1 VTGSRL
7 RASRWSLR
15 RRVLVAVLALLAL
28 VATVI
33 AVLGVASVNRVLTQR
48 LDSQLTT
55 AVARAERA
63 ADRIPDGDG
72 GRGPAGGPGGRVPV
86 FLAIPGQPVD
96 TFAALV
102 VDGEIQRA
110 GVLDESGV
118 AQPVD
123 AADAAVLAD
132 VPVDGTV
139 TTVDLGPELGDY
151 RVVAVPGA
159 GDRVI
164 VTGLS
169 LEGVQETV
177 ARLARAM
184 ALIAIVG
191 LTLVA
196 VAGAVL
202 LRRALQPLDR
212 IAATASRVA
221 ELPLDTGEVVLRD
234 RVPEEDTDPG
244 TEVGQVGA
252 ALNRLLGH
260 VASALNAREAS
271 ERQVRQF
278 VADASHELRTPLAA
292 IRGYAELTRRVPE
305 PVPADVAYALSRVE
319 SEATRMSGL
328 VEDLLLLARL
338 DSEGGLPSLRAE
350 NVDLSRLLVDA
361 VSDARAAGPDH
372 RWELTLPPEP
382 LIVRG
387 DPGRLHQVVA
397 NLLSNARVHTPA
409 GTAVTAALRPAVVHG
424 VEGVRLTVSDEGPGI
439 PADLLPHV
447 FERFRRGD
455 TSRSRTAGSSG
466 LGLAIVAAV
475 VHAHGGR
482 VGASSV
488 PGRTELVVE
497 LPVRGAA
504 SAPDPAGAAPG
515 GSGLASG
522 G

>member
-1 VTGSRL
+1 MTGPL
-7 RASRWSLR
+7 HASRWSLR
-15 RRVLVAVLALLAL
+15 RRVLVVVLALLAL
-28 VATVI
+28 VATTI

-48 LDSQLTT
+48 LDTQLTA
-55 AVARAERA
+55 AVERAERA
-63 ADRIPDGDG
+63 ADRIPNDAEGPD
-72 GRGPAGGPGGRVPV
+72 RGPGGGPGGRVPV

-96 TFAALV
+96 TLAALI
-102 VDGEIQRA
+102 VDGEVERV
-110 GVLDESGV
+110 GVLDEAGV
-118 AQPVD
+118 GQPVD
-123 AADAAVLAD
+123 AADAAVLAE
-132 VPVDGTV
+132 VPADGSVSTV
-139 TTVDLGPELGDY
+139 RLGPDLGAY

-169 LEGVQETV
+169 LEGVRDTV
-177 ARLARAM
+177 ARLTRAM

-196 VAGAVL
+196 VAGAAL

-221 ELPLDTGEVVLRD
+221 ELPLSSGEVVIRD
-234 RVPEEDTDPG
+234 RVPAEDTDPR

-260 VASALNAREAS
+260 VAAALNARESS

-305 PVPADVAYALSRVE
+305 PIPPDVEYAMSRVE

-338 DSEGGLPSLRAE
+338 DSEGGLPSMHTE
-350 NVDLSRLLVDA
+350 DVDLSGLLVDA
-361 VSDARAAGPDH
+361 VSDARVAGPDH
-372 RWELTLPPEP
+372 RWELALPAEP
-382 LIVRG
+382 VVVRG
-387 DPGRLHQVVA
+387 DAGRLHQVVA

-409 GTAVTAALRPAVVHG
+409 GTTVTATLRPDVVHG
-424 VEGVRLTVSDEGPGI
+424 GEGVRLTVSDDGPGI

-447 FERFRRGD
+447 FERFSRGD

-482 VGASSV
+482 VGAASV

-497 LPVRGAA
+497 LPAA
-504 SAPDPAGAAPG
+504 
-515 GSGLASG
+515 
-522 G
+522 

>member
-1 VTGSRL
+1 MTGSA

-15 RRVLVAVLALLAL
+15 RRVLVAVLVLLAL
-28 VATVI
+28 VAALI
-33 AVLGVASVNRVLTQR
+33 AILGVASVNRVLTQR
-48 LDSQLTT
+48 LDTQLTA
-55 AVARAERA
+55 AVDRAERA
-63 ADRIPDGDG
+63 ADRIPPDG
-72 GRGPAGGPGGRVPV
+72 GREPGGGPGGRVPV

-96 TFAALV
+96 TLAALV
-102 VDGEIQRA
+102 VDGEVQRA
-110 GVLDESGV
+110 GVLDDSGV
-118 AQPVD
+118 GQPVD

-132 VPVDGTV
+132 VPADGTV
-139 TTVDLGPELGDY
+139 RTVDLGRQLGDY

-169 LEGVQETV
+169 LEGVRDTV

-191 LTLVA
+191 LALVA
-196 VAGAVL
+196 VVGAAL

-221 ELPLDTGEVVLRD
+221 ELPLASGEVVIRD

-305 PVPADVAYALSRVE
+305 PIPADVEYALSRVE

-338 DSEGGLPSLRAE
+338 DSEGGPADQGE
-350 NVDLSRLLVDA
+350 EDVDLTGLLVDA
-361 VSDARAAGPDH
+361 VSDARVAGPDH
-372 RWELTLPPEP
+372 RWELALPPEP
-382 LIVRG
+382 LVVRG
-387 DPGRLHQVVA
+387 DRGRLHQVVA
-397 NLLSNARVHTPA
+397 NLLSNARVHTPP
-409 GTAVTAALRPAVVHG
+409 GTTVTATLGPAVVQG
-424 VEGVRLTVSDEGPGI
+424 GEGVRLTVSDDGPGI
-439 PADLLPHV
+439 PPELLPYV

-482 VGASSV
+482 VGAASV
-488 PGRTELVVE
+488 PGRTELIVE
-497 LPVRGAA
+497 LPVRTAA
-504 SAPDPAGAAPG
+504 TVSAPGTGPAAEA
-515 GSGLASG
+515 
-522 G
+522 